1 MAGLN
6 AKERVEQEL
15 EELNEKIVKLSGFLF
30 GSKLIT
36 ANLSAQ
42 MVCEMRDQL
51 RAMEDYA
58 FRLQRR
64 LLIWDKTDKQL
75 NEERDCC
82 RIGY

>member
-1 MAGLN
+1 METT
-6 AKERVEQEL
+6 AKERVEKEL

-42 MVCEMRDQL
+42 MICEMRDQL
-51 RAMEDYA
+51 RAMEEHA

-75 NEERDCC
+75 NEEMCSC
-82 RIGY
+82 KIGY

>member
-1 MAGLN
+1 METT
-6 AKERVEQEL
+6 AKQRVEQEL

-36 ANLSAQ
+36 ANLSAK

-64 LLIWDKTDKQL
+64 LLIWDKTDQQL
-75 NEERDCC
+75 NE
-82 RIGY
+82 

>member
-1 MAGLN
+1 MAELN
-6 AKERVEQEL
+6 AKERVEKEL

-82 RIGY
+82 KIGY

>member
-1 MAGLN
+1 METT
-6 AKERVEQEL
+6 AKQRVEQEL

-30 GSKLIT
+30 GGKILT
-36 ANLSAQ
+36 ANLSTQ

-64 LLIWDKTDKQL
+64 LSIWDKTDQQL
-75 NEERDCC
+75 YEEMSSCK
-82 RIGY
+82 IGY

>member
-1 MAGLN
+1 METT
-6 AKERVEQEL
+6 AKQRVEQEL

-36 ANLSAQ
+36 ANLSTQ

-75 NEERDCC
+75 NEEMSGC
-82 RIGY
+82 RIGC

>member
-1 MAGLN
+1 MEKT
-6 AKERVEQEL
+6 AKQRVEQEL

-30 GSKLIT
+30 GCKLIT
-36 ANLSAQ
+36 ANLSTQ

-64 LLIWDKTDKQL
+64 LLIWDKTDKEL
-75 NEERDCC
+75 YEEMSSCK
-82 RIGY
+82 IGY

>member
-1 MAGLN
+1 METT
-6 AKERVEQEL
+6 AKERVEKEL

-36 ANLSAQ
+36 ANLSSQ

-64 LLIWDKTDKQL
+64 LLIWDKTDKEL
-75 NEERDCC
+75 NAEYNSCK
-82 RIGY
+82 IGY